1 MMRDNRHD
9 VVSPNDASCAPCRK
23 CIIQSVE
30 VGVEAKSRNCLG
42 LDTGSAVECALY
54 SCVSRTT

>member
-1 MMRDNRHD
+1 MMLSRQMT
-9 VVSPNDASCAPCRK
+9 PGCAPCRK

-30 VGVEAKSRNCLG
+30 VGVEAKRRNCLG
-42 LDTGSAVECALY
+42 LDTGSAVEYALY